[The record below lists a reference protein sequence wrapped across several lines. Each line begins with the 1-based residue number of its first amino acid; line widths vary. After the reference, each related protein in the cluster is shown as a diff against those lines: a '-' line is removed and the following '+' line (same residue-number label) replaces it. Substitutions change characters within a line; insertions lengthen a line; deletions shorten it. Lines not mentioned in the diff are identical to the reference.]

1 MIIEGKFMVKA
12 PIRLLWDTLLDAET
26 LRSCIP
32 GAEKI
37 ERLDDKTYD
46 CVIKQKVGPISVS
59 FKFKNILSK
68 IEPPIHVEMEGEGE
82 DIGKAGRFT
91 QKTSIDLKE
100 NEGGEVEIAY
110 QCNANIVGKLAMFG
124 DRILKTKAKKLE
136 AEFTAALR
144 EKLERAVSHPS

>member
-1 MIIEGKFMVKA
+1 MIIEGKFTLKA
-12 PIRLLWDTLLDAET
+12 PIQLLWDTLLDPET

-37 ERLDDKTYD
+37 ERLDEKTYD
-46 CVIKQKVGPISVS
+46 CVIKQKVGPISVR
-59 FKFKNILSK
+59 FKFKNILS
-68 IEPPIHVEMEGEGE
+68 ELDPPNHVEMEGEGE

-91 QKTSIDLKE
+91 QKTTINLKE
-100 NEGGEVEIAY
+100 NEGGEVGISY

-136 AEFTAALR
+136 AEFTNALK
-144 EKLERAVSHPS
+144 EKLKSVVKN

>member
-1 MIIEGKFMVKA
+1 MILEGKFTLKA
-12 PIRLLWDTLLDAET
+12 PIQMLWDTLLDPET

-37 ERLDDKTYD
+37 DRLDEKTYD
-46 CVIKQKVGPISVS
+46 CVIKQKVGPISVR

-68 IEPPIHVEMEGEGE
+68 IEPPNHVEMEGEGE

-91 QKTSIDLKE
+91 QKTTIDLVEKQ
-100 NEGGEVEIAY
+100 GDEVEISY
-110 QCNANIVGKLAMFG
+110 RCNANIVGKLAMFG

-136 AEFTAALR
+136 AEFTAALK
-144 EKLERAVSHPS
+144 EKLKSVASNF

>member
-1 MIIEGKFMVKA
+1 MIIEGKFTLKA
-12 PIRLLWDTLLDAET
+12 PVQLLWDTLLDPET

-37 ERLDDKTYD
+37 DRLDEKTYD
-46 CVIKQKVGPISVS
+46 CVIKQKVGPISVR
-59 FKFKNILSK
+59 FKFINTLSK
-68 IEPPIHVEMEGEGE
+68 IEPPNHVEMEGEGE

-91 QKTSIDLKE
+91 QKTTVDLVE
-100 NEGGEVEIAY
+100 QQGDEVEISY

-136 AEFTAALR
+136 AEFTTALK
-144 EKLERAVSHPS
+144 EKLESVISRP

>member
-1 MIIEGKFMVKA
+1 
-12 PIRLLWDTLLDAET
+12 LLWDTLLDAET

-46 CVIKQKVGPISVS
+46 CVIKQKVGPISVR

-68 IEPPIHVEMEGEGE
+68 VEPPNHVEMEGEGE

-91 QKTSIDLKE
+91 QRTSIDLKE

-110 QCNANIVGKLAMFG
+110 KCNANIVGKLAMFG
-124 DRILKTKAKKLE
+124 DRILKIKAKKLE
-136 AEFTAALR
+136 TEFTEALR
-144 EKLERAVSHPS
+144 EKLESAVQNPS

>member
-1 MIIEGKFMVKA
+1 MILEGKFTLKA
-12 PIRLLWDTLLDAET
+12 PIQMLWDTLLDPET

-37 ERLDDKTYD
+37 ERLDEKTYD
-46 CVIKQKVGPISVS
+46 CVIKQKVGPIAVR

-68 IEPPIHVEMEGEGE
+68 LDPPNHVEMEGEGE

-91 QKTSIDLKE
+91 QRTSIDMKE
-100 NEGGEVEIAY
+100 IDGGEVEISY
-110 QCNANIVGKLAMFG
+110 QCNANVVGKLAMFG

-136 AEFTAALR
+136 AEFTNALK
-144 EKLERAVSHPS
+144 EKLKSVASNL

>member
-1 MIIEGKFMVKA
+1 MIIEGKFTLRA
-12 PIRLLWDTLLDAET
+12 PVQLLWDTLLDPET

-37 ERLDDKTYD
+37 DRLDEKTYD
-46 CVIKQKVGPISVS
+46 CVIKQKVGPISVR
-59 FKFKNILSK
+59 FKFINTLSK
-68 IEPPIHVEMEGEGE
+68 IEPPNHVEMEGEGE

-91 QKTSIDLKE
+91 QRTTIDLIE
-100 NEGGEVEIAY
+100 QQGDEVEISY

-136 AEFTAALR
+136 AEFTAALK
-144 EKLERAVSHPS
+144 EKLKSVVSHP

>member
-1 MIIEGKFMVKA
+1 MIIEGKFTLKA
-12 PIRLLWDTLLDAET
+12 PIQMLWDTLLDPET

-37 ERLDDKTYD
+37 ERLDEKTYD
-46 CVIKQKVGPISVS
+46 CVIKQKVGPIAVR
-59 FKFKNILSK
+59 FKFINILSK
-68 IEPPIHVEMEGEGE
+68 LDPPNHVEMEGQGE

-91 QKTSIDLKE
+91 QRTSIDMKE
-100 NEGGEVEIAY
+100 NERGEVEISY

-136 AEFTAALR
+136 AEFTSALKG
-144 EKLERAVSHPS
+144 KLKSVVKN

>member
-1 MIIEGKFMVKA
+1 MIIEGKFTLRA
-12 PIRLLWDTLLDAET
+12 PVQLLWDTLLDPET

-37 ERLDDKTYD
+37 DRLDEKTYD
-46 CVIKQKVGPISVS
+46 CVIKQKVGPISVR
-59 FKFKNILSK
+59 FKFINTLSK
-68 IEPPIHVEMEGEGE
+68 IEPPNHVEMEGEGE

-91 QKTSIDLKE
+91 QKTTIDLIE
-100 NEGGEVEIAY
+100 QQGDEVEISY

-136 AEFTAALR
+136 AEFTTALK
-144 EKLERAVSHPS
+144 EKLESVVSHP